1 MSSLSKPAGDRE
13 TPTLDERF
21 ATYTRDWRVKVDEI
35 RWTETSQL
43 GFGTR
48 DNRPVV
54 LKVIRRE
61 NSEEWQCG
69 RVLEAFGGAG
79 VIRPIVHSPGAVLL
93 PRLVPGSELVSLNL
107 AGRDDEA
114 TEIIASLLRRMSDSP
129 VDLADSRSVDQLL
142 SEFTTFRDGGRD
154 FIPSSDVERA
164 ETLFSELCATQRDI
178 RLLHGDLHHYNV
190 LFDEDAGWVAIDPWG
205 VRGEIE
211 FEIGAALRNPVDLP
225 NLLGDPG
232 VVARRLDT
240 YERALGLDAD
250 RALKWAFATTVLA
263 ILWPAEPWRGID
275 LRSRFADAA
284 HSMLRLL
291 E

>member
-1 MSSLSKPAGDRE
+1 MSSLSKPAGDRA
-13 TPTLDERF
+13 TPTLDDRF
-21 ATYTRDWRVKVDEI
+21 AAHARDWHAKVDEI

-61 NSEEWQCG
+61 NSEEWQSG

-79 VIRPIVHSPGAVLL
+79 VIRPIVHCPGAVLL
-93 PRLVPGSELVSLNL
+93 PRLVPGSELVSLSL
-107 AGRDDEA
+107 ADRDDEA

-129 VDLADSRSVDQLL
+129 VDVPDSRCVDQMLP
-142 SEFTTFRDGGRD
+142 EFATFRDAGRD
-154 FIPSSDVERA
+154 FIPLSHVERA
-164 ETLFSELCATQRDI
+164 EELFSQLCAAQRNV

-190 LFDEDAGWVAIDPWG
+190 LFDEAAGWVAIDPWG

-211 FEIGAALRNPVDLP
+211 FEIGAALRNPVGLP
-225 NLLGDPG
+225 NLLGDPA
-232 VVARRLDT
+232 VVARRLKI

-250 RALKWAFATTVLA
+250 RALKWAFATTILA
-263 ILWPAEPWRGID
+263 ILWPADPWRGID